1 MVAADASEA
10 SVKRYLRSEGVE
22 WHSVMLS
29 RLESGV
35 YPWAVINSLLHR
47 NTPISVAA
55 AEPSIVDP
63 ATPISGHTL
72 AQHALAHLPISFV

>member
-1 MVAADASEA
+1 
-10 SVKRYLRSEGVE
+10 
-22 WHSVMLS
+22 MLS

-35 YPWAVINSLLHR
+35 YPWAVINSLL
-47 NTPISVAA
+47 NKETPISVAA

-63 ATPISGHTL
+63 ATPINGHAL